1 MALTDTD
8 RRRTQPRR
16 EPTVSDEGGPK
27 FFPAEGSVIGG
38 YSRDKRGRITEAL
51 QDMQLAVNGMA
62 MQFGENGGGQG
73 EEWTTAV
80 AALARACSMFL
91 RKTVLGDLGRRETR
105 LLDDD
110 VLDALG
116 LRFHRLVT
124 VPRELRRPIRIEFGG
139 IQGGELH
146 ITTLNDETREPER
159 TYTAPMG
166 PQTLEIVIQWPLPG
180 AIGWIGVP
188 TEQQPWQIVPE
199 MLFRLDQEPGMDC
212 DDWLSQ
218 QVVRFDNRGISLK
231 EIIQTVVNF
240 EAAHSVST
248 SRLATIGGVEPNRAA
263 RNPAPHILNAVT
275 FCGIRFAH
283 LVVIESGMYLYDALL
298 DNKSVACPKGDL
310 YRMKLG
316 VGWDA
321 DQNESE
327 TPGWARFQGTMMIA
341 FHNAPT
347 VIRHEI
353 RPVGKG

>member
-1 MALTDTD
+1 M
-8 RRRTQPRR
+8 
-16 EPTVSDEGGPK
+16 SDEEGPE
-27 FFPAEGSVIGG
+27 FLPADGSLIGG
-38 YSRDKRGRITEAL
+38 FSRDKPGRITEAL
-51 QDMQLAVNGMA
+51 QGMQLVVNGLA
-62 MQFGENGGGQG
+62 MQFGKSGTGQG
-73 EEWTTAV
+73 EEWATAM
-80 AALARACSMFL
+80 AAFARACSMFL
-91 RKTVLGDLGRRETR
+91 RKTVLGDFGRRQTR

-110 VLDALG
+110 VLEALD

-124 VPRELRRPIRIEFGG
+124 IPRELRTPIRIEFGG
-139 IQGGELH
+139 IRRGALYL
-146 ITTLNDETREPER
+146 TKLNDETREPER

-180 AIGWIGVP
+180 AIGWTGVP
-188 TEQQPWQIVPE
+188 TAQQPWLIVPD
-199 MLFRLDQEPGMDC
+199 MLFRLDQEPEMDC
-212 DDWLSQ
+212 DEWLSQ
-218 QVVRFDNRGISLK
+218 QVVRFDNRGISLR

-248 SRLATIGGVEPNRAA
+248 SRLATFGGAEPTGAA

-275 FCGIRFAH
+275 FCGIRYAH
-283 LVVIESGMYLYDALL
+283 LVVIESAMYLYDALL
-298 DNKSVACPKGDL
+298 DNKSVARPKGDL

-316 VGWDA
+316 VEWDG

-327 TPGWARFQGTMMIA
+327 TPRWARFQGTMIVA